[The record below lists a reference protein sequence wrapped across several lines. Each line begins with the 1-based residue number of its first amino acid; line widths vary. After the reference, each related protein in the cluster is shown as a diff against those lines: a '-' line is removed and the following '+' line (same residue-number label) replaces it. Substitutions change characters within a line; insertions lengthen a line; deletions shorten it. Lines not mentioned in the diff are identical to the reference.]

1 MDAIPPSLPFHLAK
15 AYGVRTPSPTPS
27 ITVTPVAPGVERVEG
42 VRPTS
47 RPGAGDAV
55 DLEAAK
61 KAASIRSSLVA
72 GTVPGG
78 IEFGDGVAQPTGG
91 RGASRADSRSGAP
104 QAESV
109 IPFYRHPADK
119 NAAATAID
127 LGKRIDLEG

>member
-42 VRPTS
+42 VRPVV

-61 KAASIRSSLVA
+61 KAESIRTSLVA

-78 IEFGDGVAQPTGG
+78 IEFGDGVALPTGG
-91 RGASRADSRSGAP
+91 LGASADSRSGA
-104 QAESV
+104 QQTESA